1 MYGEIGYDITDTLFI
16 KELDQYKGQE
26 VKIRANSPGGEVFQ
40 GFAMYNAIKQHGQCD
55 IQIDGLAASM
65 MTVIMLAGRKISAS
79 KNAMIMIH
87 NPSSGGGGDSKK
99 LKKDAELLDK
109 IKNLIISGYSERT
122 GISPDELSTMLDAE
136 TWLTAQEALEK
147 GFIDE
152 ITDEVLQSTAPTNL
166 KNRKPKAVYMSYKK
180 EAPKPQA
187 LTTILGLKDNADN
200 DTILKAISSLKNK
213 CVSLE
218 TENTLVRSPQAVELA
233 YDKLESVIYGHRM
246 ALRAMAGNK
255 SAHAYTPTQ
264 DTTNTPVLIT
274 TGDNNGDGFKRL
286 VPEDILKLKKR
297 YDLLEVPFENRY
309 LVLDPNHVE
318 DLILY
323 DLKAFKDITDFKD
336 GQPNRF
342 AGFNILQY
350 TRTAKF
356 DFTTRQKLPFGAVA
370 DANTVFSSFS
380 FSSEEVMKAMGNM
393 KMYEKID
400 DPEQRAT
407 IVGFDMRFIALP
419 IRNKAIGAIM
429 ASKI

>member
-1 MYGEIGYDITDTLFI
+1 MNEILMYGEIGFDITDTLFI
-16 KELDQYKGQE
+16 KELDQYKGQD

-180 EAPKPQA
+180 EAPKTQA

-213 CVSLE
+213 CVELE
-218 TENTLVRSPQAVELA
+218 TENKRIKNQILEEQKTEAQRLTKIAIDCGVINKNLEAIQLLA
-233 YDKLESVIYGHRM
+233 
-246 ALRAMAGNK
+246 
-255 SAHAYTPTQ
+255 
-264 DTTNTPVLIT
+264 
-274 TGDNNGDGFKRL
+274 
-286 VPEDILKLKKR
+286 
-297 YDLLEVPFENRY
+297 FE
-309 LVLDPNHVE
+309 
-318 DLILY
+318 
-323 DLKAFKDITDFKD
+323 KDFKKTKTD
-336 GQPNRF
+336 LENAISEVQGSQVQLKNHQIIREIVLGSKNGKNANTGVSIDDKPKSEWN
-342 AGFNILQY
+342 LQDY
-350 TRTAKF
+350 RKNDPKALEN
-356 DFTTRQKLPFGAVA
+356 DPELYQKLI
-370 DANTVFSSFS
+370 
-380 FSSEEVMKAMGNM
+380 KAEY
-393 KMYEKID
+393 K
-400 DPEQRAT
+400 Q
-407 IVGFDMRFIALP
+407 
-419 IRNKAIGAIM
+419 
-429 ASKI
+429 